1 MRVNDSPKY
10 DFAEVPF
17 SWLLENNKTL
27 SSLQESQ
34 VDPSPFQTIEWLQSW
49 WHAFG
54 DFYESRIITVRRDN
68 KLVGLLPLMY
78 KQHQLLRTLEWL
90 GTGRSD
96 HAPLLLLPDC
106 ADEVL
111 QAAIRYFRANP
122 KGATLLSL
130 RTLQLNELQ
139 LSRHSQ
145 SQRESCIQID
155 DVSPRINISGSWDEY
170 LEKKSSKHRGN
181 VRRLL
186 RQFESIPE
194 FSVKRELLVTNELI
208 AEIANVERKSWK
220 ATEGSLRM
228 EGEGQLFYEQFLG
241 RFAEKG
247 ILELWCCRFNT
258 TLLAY
263 LITFNYQNRIFY
275 YNGAY
280 RADSSSFH
288 TGASPGT
295 ALIALAVK
303 SAHERKLAS
312 FDFLRGDEPYKSL
325 WKNEDRLLHH
335 LVVRAPGLKGMLATS
350 WIRVRWM
357 LKEYPIV
364 HRLRAWLQRSNKSN
378 FKSNHDST
386 TQKSR

>member
-1 MRVNDSPKY
+1 MRTNDSPKY
-10 DFAEVPF
+10 NFTEVPF
-17 SWLLENNKTL
+17 SWLIDHNKTL
-27 SSLQESQ
+27 TPLMASQ
-34 VDPSPFQTIEWLQSW
+34 VEPTPFQTVEWLQSW

-54 DFYESRIITVRRDN
+54 ESYSARVITVRRDN

-78 KQHQLLRTLEWL
+78 KQRQLLRTLEWL

-111 QAAIRYFRANP
+111 QAAIRYFRAHP
-122 KGATLLSL
+122 EGAALLSL

-139 LSRHSQ
+139 LSRFAQ
-145 SQRESCIQID
+145 SQRESRIQID

-170 LEKKSSKHRGN
+170 LEKKSSKHRAN

-186 RQFESIPE
+186 RQFESTSE

-228 EGEGQLFYEQFLG
+228 EGEGELFYAQFLA
-241 RFAEKG
+241 RFSEKG

-280 RADSSSFH
+280 RADSAAFH
-288 TGASPGT
+288 TGISPGT
-295 ALIALAVK
+295 VLIAIAVR
-303 SAHERKLAS
+303 SAHERKLTS
-312 FDFLRGDEPYKSL
+312 FDFLRGDEPYKLL
-325 WKNEDRLLHH
+325 WKNEDRQLHH
-335 LVVRAPGLKGMLATS
+335 LVVRAPGLKGILATS
-350 WIRVRWM
+350 WIQIRWM
-357 LKEYPIV
+357 LKQYPIA
-364 HRLRAWLQRSNKSN
+364 HRVRAWLQRSNKSN
-378 FKSNHDST
+378 PKSNHDST
-386 TQKSR
+386 SQKSL

>member
-1 MRVNDSPKY
+1 MRPHDSPKY

-17 SWLLENNKTL
+17 SWLLGHYKTL
-27 SSLQESQ
+27 NRLLESQ
-34 VDPSPFQTIEWLQSW
+34 PDPTPFQTIEWLQSW
-49 WHAFG
+49 WHVFG
-54 DFYESRIITVRRDN
+54 DSYESRIITVHRDS

-78 KQHQLLRTLEWL
+78 KRRQLLRTLEWL
-90 GTGRSD
+90 GAGRSD

-111 QAAIRYFRANP
+111 QAAIQYFRTHP
-122 KGATLLSL
+122 KGAALLSL

-139 LSRHSQ
+139 LSRRSQ
-145 SQRESCIQID
+145 SQGESWIQID

-186 RQFESIPE
+186 RQFESAPE
-194 FSVKRELLVTNELI
+194 FSVKRELLATNELV
-208 AEIANVERKSWK
+208 AEIANVERNSWK

-228 EGEGQLFYEQFLG
+228 EGAGKLFYEQFLN
-241 RFAEKG
+241 RFADKG

-258 TLLAY
+258 ILLAY
-263 LITFNYQNRIFY
+263 LITFNYENRIFY

-288 TGASPGT
+288 TGVSPGT
-295 ALIALAVK
+295 ALIAIAVK
-303 SAHERKLAS
+303 SAHERNLTS

-325 WKNEDRLLHH
+325 WKNEDRQLHH
-335 LVVRAPGLKGMLATS
+335 LVVRAPGLKGVLATS

-357 LKEYPIV
+357 LKEYPII
-364 HRLRAWLQRSNKSN
+364 HRIRAWLNALHKSTRR
-378 FKSNHDST
+378 SNHDST
-386 TQKSR
+386 NQKSL